1 MPLQPTWDHNLGAYE
16 NKCKHSEDHAF
27 VLSNSIL
34 DSRDLIHTLH
44 PLAPMLSSAS
54 VARGLRASSSRL
66 PTKRYASHG
75 APQYNEPS
83 GWLFGEKVR
92 NFSSH
97 IVRGSYDLTAKH

>member
-1 MPLQPTWDHNLGAYE
+1 
-16 NKCKHSEDHAF
+16 
-27 VLSNSIL
+27 
-34 DSRDLIHTLH
+34 
-44 PLAPMLSSAS
+44 MLSSAS

-92 NFSSH
+92 DFSSV
-97 IVRGSYDLTAKH
+97 ILFEVRMIYLRNISPLRQDKSV